1 MYTKLVAFVTA
12 ATVASTALAHGVI
25 SSPPRRL
32 PGAAFEAA
40 CGSQVYSNVDS
51 DQFGNQQGEEQ
62 NFNSDTTSACR
73 VYLCKSLM
81 YEDNTGNVQS
91 FSANQVVPIEI
102 DIEAPHTG
110 VANVSVVDTT
120 TNTVL
125 AGPLISFDPAYS
137 VSTPIPA
144 NQTSFSVTIP
154 NLNGAC
160 TTAGV
165 CVLQW
170 WWDARP
176 IDQTYMS
183 CVDFTQG

>member
-1 MYTKLVAFVTA
+1 MYAKLISFMTA
-12 ATVASTALAHGVI
+12 ASLASSTLAHGVI

-40 CGSQVYSNVDS
+40 CGSQVYSIVDS
-51 DQFGNQQGEEQ
+51 DQFGNQQQEEQ
-62 NFNSDTTSACR
+62 NFNSETTSACQ
-73 VYLCKSLM
+73 VYLCKGLL
-81 YEDNTGNVQS
+81 YADNESNLQK

-125 AGPLISFDPAYS
+125 AGPLIYFNPAYS

-144 NQTSFSVTIP
+144 NQTSFSVTVP
-154 NLNGAC
+154 DLGSSC
-160 TTAGV
+160 STAGV

-170 WWDARP
+170 WWDARS

-183 CVDFTQG
+183 CVDFTQ

>member
-1 MYTKLVAFVTA
+1 MMNKLLAFLAIAGLTG
-12 ATVASTALAHGVI
+12 STLAHGVI

-32 PGAAFEAA
+32 PGTAFEAA
-40 CGSQVYSNVDS
+40 CGSQIYSIVSS
-51 DQFGNQQGEEQ
+51 DQYGNQQQEEQ
-62 NFNSDTTSACR
+62 NINSETTAACQL
-73 VYLCKSLM
+73 YLCKGLE
-81 YEDNTGNVQS
+81 YADNESNVQK

-102 DIEAPHTG
+102 DLRAPHTG
-110 VANVSVVDTT
+110 VANVSVVNTK
-120 TNTVL
+120 TNSVI
-125 AGPLISFDPAYS
+125 AGPLIYFDPAYS

-160 TTAGV
+160 GTAGT

-170 WWDARP
+170 WWDARS

-183 CVDFTQG
+183 CVDFTQ